1 MSRLWPLLAVSF
13 LAACSNSA
21 PRDREGASDWRTMTG
36 SREVSGEKALAAE
49 IEFGA
54 GRLNLTP
61 GSPGTLYRASLKY
74 DHSQITPEITYS
86 DGTLHVG
93 MQSGHFRG
101 NIKHQGRTNTLDL
114 QLGPAV
120 ALTLD
125 VQFGAGEAAMDLGG
139 LTLQTLRVA
148 TGASRADV
156 RFSKPTVG
164 ACESMELQVGA
175 AQMNVEALGNA
186 SPRRLDVQG
195 GAGEVNLDLTGAWRN
210 DMTGKFSLGMG
221 GLNLKVP
228 RGLGLRVHKT
238 SMLASFEATGM
249 VRQGD
254 VWASEGYD
262 AAKRHLDIDIDAA
275 FGSIRV
281 DWVENAAADGS
292 F

>member
-1 MSRLWPLLAVSF
+1 MSKAWPLLVVAIV
-13 LAACSNSA
+13 AGCSNSS
-21 PRDREGASDWRTMTG
+21 PRDRERASDWRTLTR
-36 SREVSGEKALAAE
+36 SREVSGEKALAAHV
-49 IEFGA
+49 EFGA

-61 GSPGTLYRASLKY
+61 GTAGTLYRASLNY
-74 DHSQITPEITYS
+74 DQAQITPEITYS

-93 MQSGHFRG
+93 MQSGHIRG
-101 NIKHQGRTNTLDL
+101 NMRHRGRGNTLDL
-114 QLGPAV
+114 QLGPDV
-120 ALTLD
+120 PLNLD

-139 LTLQTLRVA
+139 LTLQNLKIA

-175 AQMNVEALGNA
+175 AQMNVQALGNA
-186 SPRRLDVQG
+186 SPKQLEVQG

-228 RGLGLRVHKT
+228 RGLGLRVHKN
-238 SMLASFEATGM
+238 SMLASFEAADM
-249 VRQGD
+249 VKQGD
-254 VWASEGYD
+254 VWVSQGYD
-262 AAKRHLDIDIDAA
+262 AAKRHLDIAVDAA

-281 DWVENAAADGS
+281 DWIESTPADGS
-292 F
+292 Y